1 MLIWPLPS
9 NSSRA
14 LASLLCCKAARLISS
29 PTTAMTLPFSSSGK
43 ATLVTSL
50 RLPEASSK

>member
-14 LASLLCCKAARLISS
+14 LASLLCCNAARLMSS